1 MKEQVQP
8 SCDFTIEV
16 MGEGAATA
24 VPDETLVTL
33 GVSDEGDGL
42 AELQAEQAEKIAAII
57 QALLDLGVPRE
68 NISTA
73 QYTIEPQYDFID
85 GKQVFR
91 GYRAVHLLRITI
103 DGAKDAGSI
112 IDAAV
117 AQGANMVTDVSFKS
131 SQAEEAR
138 RKALTLAVR
147 DAEAKAL
154 TVAATLGVSLSA
166 VPCKVMEAPGRS
178 FEPVMFKAASLPA
191 GDAGTSIEPG
201 TLTYKASVRVWYLY
215 G

>member
-8 SCDFTIEV
+8 GCDFTIEV
-16 MGEGAATA
+16 MGEGIATA
-24 VPDETLVTL
+24 VPDETIVTL
-33 GVSDEGDGL
+33 GVSGESDSLG
-42 AELQAEQAEKIAAII
+42 ELQADQAGKIEAII
-57 QALLDLGVPRE
+57 NALLALGIPRD

-73 QYTIEPQYDFID
+73 QYTIEPQYDYID

-103 DGAKDAGSI
+103 EGAQDAGRI

-117 AQGANMVTDVSFKS
+117 AQGANMVSDVRFQS
-131 SQAEEAR
+131 SQADEAR

-154 TVAATLGVSLSA
+154 AIAATLGVSLSA
-166 VPCKVMEAPGRS
+166 IPCKVMEQPGNR
-178 FEPVMFKAASLPA
+178 FEPVMFKAAALPA
-191 GDAGTSIEPG
+191 GDGNTAIEPG
-201 TLTYKASVRVWYLY
+201 TLTFKASVRVWYVY

>member
-1 MKEQVQP
+1 MKELEQV
-8 SCDFTIEV
+8 CDFTIEV
-16 MGEGAATA
+16 TGEGVATA
-24 VPDETLVTL
+24 VPDETVVTL
-33 GVSDEGDGL
+33 GVSDEGDSLG
-42 AELQAEQAEKIAAII
+42 ELQADHALKIEAII
-57 QALLDLGVPRE
+57 QALLALGVPRE

-91 GYRAVHLLRITI
+91 GYRAVHLLRVAI
-103 DGAKDAGSI
+103 DGAKDTGRI

-117 AQGANMVTDVSFKS
+117 ANGANMVSDVTFRSTN
-131 SQAEEAR
+131 ADEAR

-154 TVAATLGVSLSA
+154 AIAATLGVSLSA
-166 VPCKVMEAPGRS
+166 IPCKVMETPGRS
-178 FEPVMFKAASLPA
+178 FEPVMFKSASIPA

-201 TLTYKASVRVWYLY
+201 TLSFRASVRVWYVY